1 MRNCRSTK
9 NAAGRRGVVEALRR
23 FDRDEQGAIMLLA
36 LAGVMILMMLA
47 WVLWDAGK
55 MGRHKL
61 TVQAAADTAAY
72 SQAAIRAR
80 AMNNLAYAN
89 IAKRSVVGIHS
100 QYKALWESY
109 KEWFQMQVA
118 LCAAGSDAAC
128 DKVAENQPIIDAESG
143 DDFPTY
149 KDELGENYYLQDLI
163 AIDSY
168 QRYTHALTPWWGWSE
183 AVLRAARNGAGMAAS
198 FPAPQGKPKNSP
210 ILDSITNQVLSQVG
224 STPLVKYTGQRD
236 MLPVKPSDYQYML
249 GTGMSAGL
257 SFMDSE
263 YGKNNQIHQQNSEAG
278 AATQQVIKGAKSHF
292 SNAVKGYSQS
302 VFGKHGRPWKLFS
315 TTNPAHWTA
324 WTSNLVVTYRRK
336 EELFDE
342 MRNKY
347 GTVPKDYNLNDEE
360 KFRHTGYWGMARAE
374 ISFQDSSEEPTL
386 WHPQWTARMRP
397 VALPGEF
404 QQAGLEMAAIYHDM
418 LPYLALSGIITT
430 GDDSIVNDSIDDL
443 VFMERSNR
451 ALGQSTVE
459 GIAK

>member
-1 MRNCRSTK
+1 M
-9 NAAGRRGVVEALRR
+9 VEALRG
-23 FDRDEQGAIMLLA
+23 FDRDEGGAIMLLG

-72 SQAAIRAR
+72 SQAAIKAR

-100 QYKALWESY
+100 QYNALWKSY
-109 KEWFQMQVA
+109 NQWFQIQVA
-118 LCAAGSDAAC
+118 LCIAGDDSACQKVSD
-128 DKVAENQPIIDAESG
+128 NQPIIDAERSN
-143 DDFPTY
+143 DFQTY
-149 KDELGENYYLQDLI
+149 RDELGEQYYLQDLI
-163 AIDSY
+163 ALDNY

-198 FPAPQGKPKNSP
+198 FPAPQGRPKSTP
-210 ILDSITNQVLSQVG
+210 ILDSITDQVISRVG
-224 STPLVKYTGQRD
+224 ASPLVKYTGHRD
-236 MLPVKPSDYQYML
+236 MLPVKISDYRYML
-249 GTGMSAGL
+249 GTGMSSGM

-263 YGKNNQIHQQNSEAG
+263 YGNNNKIHKQNSEADAASQMVING
-278 AATQQVIKGAKSHF
+278 ARSHF
-292 SNAVKGYSQS
+292 SSAVTGYSQS
-302 VFGKHGRPWKLFS
+302 IFGDYGKPWKLYR
-315 TTNPAHWTA
+315 TTNPAYWTA
-324 WTSNLVVTYRRK
+324 WTSNLVITYRRK
-336 EELFDE
+336 EELFGE
-342 MRNKY
+342 MRGKY
-347 GTVPKDYNLNDEE
+347 GTVPKDYELDDEE

-374 ISFQDSSEEPTL
+374 ISFQDSSQEPTL

-404 QQAGLEMAAIYHDM
+404 QRSGLEMAAIYHDM
-418 LPYLALSGIITT
+418 IPYLALSGIITT
-430 GDDSIVNDSIDDL
+430 GDRGIVDDSIDDL

-459 GIAK
+459 GVAK